1 MENNKKSKILFLT
14 IGQKFLLDDI
24 ISIIIYHN
32 TSSNNKNKY
41 YILCFGIHKK
51 FRKFGYGKY
60 TLDEFIES
68 KIGENWNDVYSE
80 ILTKIKKKYRQPI
93 DDSLKYYVTRQV
105 IYDEDFIPRTSTGR
119 MLYDEIF
126 IDLNNII
133 VKKTKE
139 EILLEAKQL
148 RRKRKLLEIIENQEK
163 EKSNENNENESEDL

>member
-1 MENNKKSKILFLT
+1 MLKVKYLHRKCRKSTKHYSWENKKYYNTKNAD
-14 IGQKFLLDDI
+14 LLYDDLPKH
-24 ISIIIYHN
+24 SGFKGAWRNYAYDL
-32 TSSNNKNKY
+32 KP
-41 YILCFGIHKK
+41 
-51 FRKFGYGKY
+51 
-60 TLDEFIES
+60 LDEFIES